1 MGEEELKEPASED
14 PGEAPAE
21 EGRSESPAPPRRWLP
36 LSLLTIGTIALL
48 AALVS
53 LSVGENREEDL
64 VITGT
69 GDVQELIA
77 GIPQLGERLGN
88 SDAPITLTLFTDV
101 QAPLAADYQRDVIDP
116 FIEEEVRTG
125 NAQIIFKNFSLGAK
139 EVTLGGIAVDA
150 AAAQDH
156 GWQYA
161 EMFMRNQDEVKQSG
175 VDQDFL
181 DEVAGNTPRLEVTEW
196 EDAYYDPASREEAE
210 KDAELAVSLR
220 LRGDGTAVNVQGPNG
235 SELLQDSPS
244 REEIDAA
251 IERVS

>member
-1 MGEEELKEPASED
+1 MQS
-14 PGEAPAE
+14 
-21 EGRSESPAPPRRWLP
+21 RWIP
-36 LSLLTIGTIALL
+36 LSLLSIGAIALL

-53 LSVGENREEDL
+53 ISIGEHRAERYT
-64 VITGT
+64 ITGS
-69 GDVQELIA
+69 GEVQELIA

-101 QAPLAADYQRDVIDP
+101 QAPLAADYQREVIDP

-125 NAQIIFKNFSLGAK
+125 NAQIIFKNFALGLK
-139 EVTLGGIAVDA
+139 PVTLGALGVEA

-161 EMFMRNQDEVKQSG
+161 EMFMRNQDVAPEQG
-175 VDQDFL
+175 VDREFL
-181 DEVAGNTPRLEVTEW
+181 DEIAANTPRLEVSAW
-196 EDAYYDPASREEAE
+196 EEALEDPASEEAVND
-210 KDAELAVSLR
+210 DADLAVELR

-244 REEIDAA
+244 RAEIDAA
-251 IERVS
+251 IGRVG